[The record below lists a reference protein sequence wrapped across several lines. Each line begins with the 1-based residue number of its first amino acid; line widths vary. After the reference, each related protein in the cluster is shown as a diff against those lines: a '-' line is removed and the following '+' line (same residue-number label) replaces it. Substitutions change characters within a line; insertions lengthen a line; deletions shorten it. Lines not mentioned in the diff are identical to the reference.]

1 NQIVEDL
8 KINDPYIFGRP
19 RKYDLRVL
27 LKLILF
33 AYTKGIFSSRRI
45 NTLAEENLAA
55 RWLTQEQ
62 VPAYQTICRFRI
74 SDEVENL
81 INHVF

>member
-1 NQIVEDL
+1 MA
-8 KINDPYIFGRP
+8 YIIILDSNREIII
-19 RKYDLRVL
+19 
-27 LKLILF
+27 KLQ
-33 AYTKGIFSSRRI
+33 KSIFSSRRI

-62 VPAYQTICRFRI
+62 VPAYRTICRFRI

-81 INHVF
+81 ITKLRFFLKEHLFNTF